1 MSLEAA
7 AQMAKNPRF
16 RERVE
21 AGCRQIGHAK
31 IGQPGAAGKLA
42 EAATTDP
49 TTIVHPF
56 ITELAADSTV
66 TDLACPDCGYGRATD
81 DQIRYVI
88 EMHWDQIA
96 AKFFPD
102 LGIG

>member
-7 AQMAKNPRF
+7 AQMAKNTRF

-31 IGQPGAAGKLA
+31 IGQAGAPGKLA
-42 EAATTDP
+42 SAAVTDP
-49 TTIVHPF
+49 STIVHPF
-56 ITELAADSTV
+56 ITELAADVTV
-66 TDLACPDCGYGRATD
+66 TDLACPDCGYGRASD

-88 EMHWDQIA
+88 DTHWDQIA
-96 AKFFPD
+96 ARLYPQ
-102 LGIG
+102 G